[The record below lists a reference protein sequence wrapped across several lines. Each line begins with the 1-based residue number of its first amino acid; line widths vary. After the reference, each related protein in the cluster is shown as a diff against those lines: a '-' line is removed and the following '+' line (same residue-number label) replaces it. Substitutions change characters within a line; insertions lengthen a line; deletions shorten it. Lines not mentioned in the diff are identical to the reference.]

1 MYDVTIIGSG
11 IGGLLC
17 ATFLAKEG
25 MKVCVVEKN
34 KQLGGNLQ
42 TFSRDKQL
50 FDTGVH
56 YIGGL
61 DKGQTLH
68 QIFKYAGLFNG
79 LNLEK
84 MNEAFDKILIE
95 SDENIYHQAQGWKAF
110 KEGLLKDFPDE
121 SEAIE
126 AYHKK
131 IKEVCA
137 KFPLYHLTLEG
148 DEAEKFSVMNESVK
162 KVIESLTKNVKLQS
176 VLVGN
181 NLLYASVA
189 DQTPFHVHALIVN
202 SYIESSW
209 KCVDGGSQIVKLL
222 TSQLR
227 KHGAE
232 ILRNAEVN
240 KIVETDGTISHILLE
255 DGKTIKAKNF
265 IAAISPAETLKM
277 LGSTLIKKNYRN
289 RILGLSNTVSSFS
302 LYIVLKEKT
311 ILYENCNYY
320 YHRKYKIWSLG
331 EYNFEEW
338 PLGYGLYFTRDKKN
352 PEYASSISV
361 LTLMQFDDVKK
372 WSDTFNTT
380 KHGSSRGAEY
390 DIFKEERSQKLLQVV
405 FERFPQIKENI
416 KAHYAATPLTNR
428 DYIGMA
434 DGSIYGIQKD
444 YHDPLKTIISPR
456 TKISNLFLTGQNIN
470 LHGILGTSLTAILT
484 CTMLL
489 GENCLVDKIRN
500 A

>member
-1 MYDVTIIGSG
+1 MI
-11 IGGLLC
+11 
-17 ATFLAKEG
+17 
-25 MKVCVVEKN
+25 EKN

-42 TFSRDKQL
+42 TFSRNKQL

-68 QIFKYAGLFNG
+68 QVFKYAKLIDG
-79 LNLEK
+79 LNVEK
-84 MNEAFDKILIE
+84 MEPAFDKILIE
-95 SDENIYHQAQGWKAF
+95 GDSIVYAQAQGWEVF
-110 KEGLLKDFPDE
+110 KHTLLKDFPGEKFSID
-121 SEAIE
+121 
-126 AYHKK
+126 AYEKK

-137 KFPLYHLTLEG
+137 KFPLYHLTLDG

-162 KVIESLTKNVKLQS
+162 VVIESIIPNKKLQS

-189 DQTPFHVHALIVN
+189 EKTPFHIHALIVN

-222 TSQLR
+222 TAQLR
-227 KHGAE
+227 KYNVE
-232 ILRNAEVN
+232 IIRNAEV
-240 KIVETDGTISHILLE
+240 KKMVETNGSISHIVLE
-255 DGKTIKAKNF
+255 DGNTVHAKQF
-265 IAAISPAETLKM
+265 ISAISPVQTLKM
-277 LGSTLIKKNYRN
+277 LNAASIKKHYRN
-289 RILGLSNTVSSFS
+289 RIQNLENTVSSFS

-311 ILYENCNYY
+311 VPYQNCNYY
-320 YHRKYKIWSLG
+320 YQKQEKIWSLG
-331 EYNFEEW
+331 DYNFAEW
-338 PLGYGLYFTRDKKN
+338 PLGYGLYFTLDKKN
-352 PEYASSISV
+352 PEYASTISV
-361 LTLMQFDDVKK
+361 LTLMQFKDVEK

-380 KHGSSRGAEY
+380 RLESSRGKDYEA
-390 DIFKEERSQKLLQVV
+390 FKEERSQKLLQLVY
-405 FERFPQIKENI
+405 ERFPELKGNV

-428 DYIGMA
+428 DYIGME

-444 YHDPLKTIISPR
+444 YNDPMKTMISPR
-456 TKISNLFLTGQNIN
+456 TKIPNLFLTGQNIN
-470 LHGILGTSLTAILT
+470 LHGILGTSLSAILT

-489 GENCLVDKIRN
+489 GENSLVDKIRN